1 MPGTERCHFSALK
14 NNYLPGKS
22 LLRKSVLITIFSL
35 FFILDPILHAES
47 ASGIRLT
54 NVKHLFNISHDF
66 NQPSDVSVSN
76 KGFIYVLDGVNN
88 KVKVFDQEGNHKFS
102 FGRKGSSKGS
112 FSFPLGIDIDDSG
125 KVYVADSGN
134 HRVQIFGPEG
144 NFISQVNVP
153 AKNNNPSDPTD
164 VVANQTVNRLYVIDN
179 NNHCF
184 LIFDLST
191 FQLLGTYGSP
201 GMERTEFRYPFLAAI
216 DSDNHLYITDVVN
229 TRVQEFTEDGKF
241 VNIIGG
247 WGVEKGEFFRP
258 KGIAIDSQNRI
269 YVSDSY
275 MGVIQVF
282 KNNGEL
288 YSAIGYPEK
297 GKVRKFIK
305 PMGIFVDSKNRLY
318 VVEMFA
324 ERVSVYSIEENE
336 K

>member
-1 MPGTERCHFSALK
+1 M
-14 NNYLPGKS
+14 NNYLPEKS
-22 LLRKSVLITIFSL
+22 AVRKSVLITIFSF
-35 FFILDPILHAES
+35 FFILNPLLHAES

-54 NVKHLFNISHDF
+54 NVKHLFNISHHF
-66 NQPSDVSVSN
+66 NQPSDVSVS
-76 KGFIYVLDGVNN
+76 KAGLIYVLDGVNN
-88 KVKVFDQEGNHKFS
+88 KVKVFDQGGNHKFS

-144 NFISQVNVP
+144 NYIDQVTVP

-164 VVANQTVNRLYVIDN
+164 VVVNQRVNRLYVVDN

-184 LIFDLST
+184 LIYDLST
-191 FQLLGTYGSP
+191 LQLLGTYGSP

-216 DSDNHLYITDVVN
+216 DSDNHIYVTDVIN
-229 TRVQEFTEDGKF
+229 TRVQEFTEHGKF
-241 VNIIGG
+241 VNIVGG

-258 KGIAIDSQNRI
+258 KGITVDSQNRV

-282 KNNGEL
+282 KKNGEL
-288 YSAIGYPEK
+288 HSAIGDPET

-305 PMGIFVDSKNRLY
+305 PMGIFVDDKNRLY

-324 ERVSVYSIEENE
+324 ERVGVYSIEENE
-336 K
+336 E